1 MIVTGFFNL
10 LSANPTKW
18 SNTFSSEN
26 EDSSH
31 RKIPTQRKPVNSKAF
46 KKSTSNL
53 PLSFTCTMNYP
64 EDKLNIFN
72 ELIINGLN

>member
-1 MIVTGFFNL
+1 MIVTGYFNPF
-10 LSANPTKW
+10 STNPTKW
-18 SNTFSSEN
+18 SNTLSFEN

-53 PLSFTCTMNYP
+53 PLSFTCTMNDP

-72 ELIINGLN
+72 ELIINCLN

>member
-72 ELIINGLN
+72 ELTINGLN